1 MRGGGIV
8 SIEMWLCQRG
18 HVCPVSTIELDHL
31 RVTPRCQE
39 VVDGR
44 LCWAR
49 LERKL
54 DEEILDEST

>member
-1 MRGGGIV
+1 V